1 MSPLTQ
7 GVKKHCGSQ
16 YKLSFR
22 SGSHVSQLHLATQQ
36 TQHHHSHPHQQP
48 HTNPLQS
55 PAQKSMS
62 EDEGDASN
70 APEDGETDEDP
81 KSPHSVQS
89 DLSDAFDWWFN
100 KPKRN
105 SKKSSAQQQHE
116 TAQLQHQQTT
126 QQHATPLTPQNH
138 NQYQKPQNQYQNQ
151 HLSKAMTFWHQAS
164 TTPRSSY
171 RSFFNSLA
179 DQIYSKRS
187 TPSQLNINNGFI
199 LTPTHRSSPV
209 SSCCGS
215 SSQGRS
221 SPDTD
226 PAEPPEFP
234 LSPG

>member
-1 MSPLTQ
+1 MYFFFKSLPIDHRTFAFAHPMITITITISPLAI
-7 GVKKHCGSQ
+7 HI
-16 YKLSFR
+16 
-22 SGSHVSQLHLATQQ
+22 
-36 TQHHHSHPHQQP
+36 
-48 HTNPLQS
+48 
-55 PAQKSMS
+55 
-62 EDEGDASN
+62 D
-70 APEDGETDEDP
+70 
-81 KSPHSVQS
+81 
-89 DLSDAFDWWFN
+89 
-100 KPKRN
+100 
-105 SKKSSAQQQHE
+105 SAQQQHE

-126 QQHATPLTPQNH
+126 QQHATPLTTQNH
-138 NQYQKPQNQYQNQ
+138 NQYQNQ

-187 TPSQLNINNGFI
+187 TPSQLNINNGFN